1 MVMGIIAGI
10 LVIILLLVLIG
21 IGWGTVYSGV
31 KKGAD
36 KVGISPIVE
45 NFSKDAIEIVNNAT
59 RDLLGN
65 SLPVTIQKGL

>member
-10 LVIILLLVLIG
+10 LVIILLLGLIG
-21 IGWGTVYSGV
+21 LGWDTVYSGV
-31 KKGAD
+31 KNGAY

-45 NFSKDAIEIVNNAT
+45 NFSKGAIEIVNNTT

-65 SLPVTIQKGL
+65 SLPVTTQKGL

>member
-1 MVMGIIAGI
+1 MGY
-10 LVIILLLVLIG
+10 
-21 IGWGTVYSGV
+21 VYSGV

-36 KVGISPIVE
+36 KVGISSIVE